1 MFIFPRNLYTD
12 VRIEEVFETK
22 IFYTMENLDENKTRH
37 YKAAFI
43 RVFDGI
49 KWYYSSTTDI
59 SNIQKEID
67 NLASLATPNENI
79 YDHPV
84 IKKLEANSGNFIT
97 FTDNDISKVP
107 KERKLSLLL
116 PYFKYI
122 KNPFIKMY
130 SFKYIDERKV
140 KNIYSSKGS
149 NLTFDSQRAGFSLR
163 FNMADGE
170 KQLTDAFQRSSC
182 YFNELLNK
190 EDEFVEYIKLCENYL
205 YEAKS
210 VIPGKYTVILSP
222 EAAGVFAHE
231 SFGHKSEAD
240 FMLGDETMKKE
251 WALGSKIAPEHL
263 SIVDDGNEISSG
275 YVPFDDEG
283 TRARKTF
290 LIQNGIL
297 KGRLHSAVTA
307 SSLEEDVTGNGR
319 AINFEFEPIVRMT
332 CTYIMPGNK
341 TKEQLI
347 SEVEEGI
354 LVETIKHGSG
364 MSTFTLA
371 PNRSYYI
378 RNGKIAEPVNVSV
391 ITGSVFDTL
400 SEIDGLSDKLQII
413 SFVTGGCGKME
424 QFPLPVGF
432 GGPYV
437 RVKNMNVQ

>member
-1 MFIFPRNLYTD
+1 MFTFPKNLYTD

-49 KWYYSSTTDI
+49 RWYYCSTSDI
-59 SNIQKEID
+59 NNIQKEID
-67 NLASLATPNENI
+67 SLASMATQNENI
-79 YDHPV
+79 YEHPF
-84 IKKLEANSGNFIT
+84 IKKLEVHTGSCMT
-97 FTDNDISKVP
+97 FAENDISKVP
-107 KERKLSLLL
+107 KEKKLSILQ

-122 KNPFIKMY
+122 KNPYIKMY

-140 KNIYSSKGS
+140 KSIYSSKGS
-149 NLTFDSQRAGFSLR
+149 NLTFDSQRAGFSIR

-170 KQLTDAFQRSSC
+170 KQLTEGFQNSSC
-182 YFNELLNK
+182 FFNELLNK
-190 EDEFVEYIKLCENYL
+190 EEEFIEYIKLCENYL
-205 YEAKS
+205 HEAKS
-210 VIPGKYTVILSP
+210 IKPGKYTVILSP

-251 WALGSKIAPEHL
+251 WALGTKIAPKHL
-263 SIVDDGNEISSG
+263 SIVDDGNELSSG

-283 TRARKTF
+283 TSARKTF
-290 LIQNGIL
+290 LIENGIL
-297 KGRLHSAVTA
+297 KGRLHSTVTA
-307 SSLEEDVTGNGR
+307 ASLEEDATGNGR

-332 CTYIMPGNK
+332 CTYIMPGEK

-364 MSTFTLA
+364 MSTFTIA
-371 PNRSYYI
+371 PNRCYYI
-378 RNGKIAEPVNVSV
+378 KSGKIADPVNVSV

-400 SEIDGLSDKLQII
+400 AEIDGLSSELKIL

-437 RVKNMNVQ
+437 RIKTMNVQ